1 VSFLKSIVQHKKKEV
16 EAAKK
21 ELPMDK
27 ILAKLVT
34 APPSRGFKSALKLKD
49 GLALI
54 AEIKRA
60 SPSKGVIAK
69 TWNPSK
75 LAETYAAAG
84 ASAISVVTD
93 AKFFKG
99 DLKTI
104 EEVKKA
110 CNLPVL
116 RKDFIIDPYQ
126 MYESRLARAD
136 AVLIIAA
143 LFPET
148 RQLKKMI
155 QLAQNLSMTPVV
167 EVHSLAEFKQVL
179 RCECEVVGINNR
191 NLATFKV
198 DLETSYKLLK
208 RAPAERVYISES
220 GIEAREEAEKLYAA
234 GAKAILVG
242 ESLIKAKKTGDLAAE
257 LSSVG
262 KTQ

>member
-1 VSFLKSIVQHKKKEV
+1 MSFLKSIIQHKKKEV
-16 EAAKK
+16 EAAKLA
-21 ELPMDK
+21 LPLDK
-27 ILAKLVT
+27 ILERLVT
-34 APPSRGFKSALKLKD
+34 APPSRNFKNALKRKD

-60 SPSKGVIAK
+60 SPSKGLIAK
-69 TWNPSK
+69 IWNPIK
-75 LAETYAAAG
+75 LAEAYTAGG

-93 AKFFKG
+93 GKFFKG
-99 DLKTI
+99 ELKTI
-104 EEVKKA
+104 EEIKKA
-110 CNLPVL
+110 SPLPVL

-148 RQLKKMI
+148 RHLKKMI
-155 QLAQNLSMTPVV
+155 QLALNLSMTPVV
-167 EVHSLAEFKQVL
+167 EVHTSNEFKQIM
-179 RCECEVVGINNR
+179 RCDCEVVGINNR

-198 DLETSYKLLK
+198 EMETSLKLLK
-208 RAPAERVYISES
+208 KAPEGRLYISES
-220 GIEAREEAEKLYAA
+220 GIESREDALLLYKA

-242 ESLIKAKKTGDLAAE
+242 ESLIKAKKIEEMALE

-262 KTQ
+262 KTL